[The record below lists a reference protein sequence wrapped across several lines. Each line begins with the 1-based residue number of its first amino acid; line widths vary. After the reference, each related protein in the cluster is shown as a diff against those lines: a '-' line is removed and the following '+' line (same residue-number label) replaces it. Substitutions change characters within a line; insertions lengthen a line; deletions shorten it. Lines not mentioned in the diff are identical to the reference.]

1 MLHSVDGLCRRTSR
15 EGDNAMNRAGKSYLI
30 PVRELLPSEIT
41 RIRREAINRVVAMAS
56 TELKK
61 PPSELVV
68 RDIRPYSDL
77 DWCTDATAFSAALTV
92 ESWCPTLDQTD
103 CLEAYHGVVSTANQT
118 MEDSRWV
125 CITGV
130 KDFRLN
136 EASPV
141 LQAINF
147 LKIEVG
153 GNERVIWDLQGLEC
167 YPNLKA
173 AITPAPVVIPQNTA
187 FNIYIY
193 MAGADEDDT
202 ECDVLM
208 YLVIDGFVVEPRGK
222 VISP

>member
-1 MLHSVDGLCRRTSR
+1 
-15 EGDNAMNRAGKSYLI
+15 MNRAAKSFLI

-41 RIRREAINRVVAMAS
+41 RIRNEAIRGVVEMAS
-56 TELKK
+56 RELKR
-61 PPSELVV
+61 PPGELVV

-77 DWCTDATAFSAALTV
+77 DWCTDATAFNAALSV
-92 ESWCPTLDQTD
+92 ESWCPTLDSSD
-103 CLEAYHGVVSTANQT
+103 CYEAYKGVISSANQT
-118 MEDSRWV
+118 MEDSRWL

-136 EASPV
+136 EATPV
-141 LQAINF
+141 MQVIHF

-153 GNERVIWDLQGLEC
+153 GNERVIWDLQGMEA

-173 AITPAPVVIPQNTA
+173 AISPSPVIIPQNTA
-187 FNIYIY
+187 WNISIY
-193 MAGADEDDT
+193 HAGMDEADT
-202 ECDVLM
+202 ECDVVV

>member
-1 MLHSVDGLCRRTSR
+1 
-15 EGDNAMNRAGKSYLI
+15 MNRASKSFLI

-41 RIRREAINRVVAMAS
+41 RIRNEAIDAVVGMAS
-56 TELKK
+56 RELKR
-61 PPSELVV
+61 PAGEFVV

-103 CLEAYHGVVSTANQT
+103 CLEAYHGVISSANQT
-118 MEDSRWV
+118 MEDSRWL

-136 EASPV
+136 EATAV

-153 GNERVIWDLQGLEC
+153 GNDRVIWDLQGMEC

-173 AITPAPVVIPQNTA
+173 AISPSPVIIPQNTA
-187 FNIYIY
+187 WNINIY

-208 YLVIDGFVVEPRGK
+208 YLVMDGFVVEPRGK
-222 VISP
+222 TISP

>member
-1 MLHSVDGLCRRTSR
+1 
-15 EGDNAMNRAGKSYLI
+15 MNKAAKSYLI

-41 RIRREAINRVVAMAS
+41 RIRNEAIAKVVTMAS
-56 TELKK
+56 IELKK
-61 PPSELVV
+61 PRNEMVV

-77 DWCTDATAFSAALTV
+77 DWCTDATGFSAALSV

-103 CLEAYHGVVSTANQT
+103 TYEQYVGVVSSANQA
-118 MEDSRWV
+118 MEDSRWIA
-125 CITGV
+125 ITGV

-136 EASPV
+136 EATPV

-147 LKIEVG
+147 IKIEVG
-153 GNERVIWDLQGLEC
+153 GNERVIWDLQGMES
-167 YPNLKA
+167 YPNSKA
-173 AITPAPVVIPQNTA
+173 AISPAPVIIPQNTA

-202 ECDVLM
+202 EFDAVM